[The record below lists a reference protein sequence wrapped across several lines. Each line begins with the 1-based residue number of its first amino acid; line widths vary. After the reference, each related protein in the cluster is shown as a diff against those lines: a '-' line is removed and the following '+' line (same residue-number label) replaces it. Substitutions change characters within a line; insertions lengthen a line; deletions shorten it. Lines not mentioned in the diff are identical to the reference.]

1 MNCTRLPAGKPT
13 MRRRT
18 DVPPRRPRA
27 TPAVAALLLAAAMAT
42 AAVTARAAPAAV
54 ARDRVEPGY
63 AFAVLSGVLVGPAD
77 EPAAQRVLDAISRDR
92 GVAFV
97 VYDGNLKGP
106 REVCRDAVYDARFA
120 ILKASRVPVFYV
132 PGQADWAACAARE
145 NGGYDAVERLDYL
158 RQTFLPDAESFGVT
172 PQPLTRESEVA
183 RFRPFRENIRWTQGD
198 TVFVAMN
205 APSPN
210 NRYLTA
216 GGRNGEFEDRA
227 IANAF
232 WIDHSAEFAK
242 RRNARALVILIEG
255 DPQFEHYERERF
267 AWLRFGHTRRDGFLE
282 FKRALVK
289 AAATFH
295 GTILVIHANDEP
307 LRGGFRIDQPL
318 HDEKG
323 DRINNLTR
331 IAIAPRERLVQW
343 IRITVNP
350 ARRPMFGVS
359 VQDVPSN
366 LPVPPALP
374 LTPHD
379 DTPLPP
385 MPEIPALPEIPDS
398 AASGTLPP
406 QPASSGA
413 SLGASAGVSTAASIG
428 ASAGSGNLPASMP
441 GSLPEGDDWRTSRPA
456 TTPH

>member
-1 MNCTRLPAGKPT
+1 MNCTRWPAGKAT
-13 MRRRT
+13 MRRLT
-18 DVPPRRPRA
+18 DAHPRRPRA
-27 TPAVAALLLAAAMAT
+27 APAMAAVLLAAALAT
-42 AAVTARAAPAAV
+42 AAVAAKAAPAAI
-54 ARDRVEPGY
+54 ARARAEPGY
-63 AFAVLSGVLVGPAD
+63 GFAVLSGVLAGPAD
-77 EPAAQRVLDAISRDR
+77 EPAAQRLLAAIARDR

-106 REVCRDAVYDARFA
+106 HEVCSDAVYDARVA
-120 ILKASRVPVFYV
+120 LLKSSRVPVFYV
-132 PGQADWAACAARE
+132 PGQADWAACATRE
-145 NGGYDAVERLDYL
+145 AGGYDAVERLDYL
-158 RQTFLPDAESFGVT
+158 RQTFLSDSESFGVT

-198 TVFVAMN
+198 TVFVAIN

-242 RRNARALVILIEG
+242 RRNARALVILVEG
-255 DPQFEHYERERF
+255 DPQFERYERERF

-289 AAATFH
+289 ATSTFH
-295 GTILVIHANDEP
+295 GTILVIHASDEA

-331 IAIAPRERLVQW
+331 IAIAPRDPFAQW

-359 VQDVPSN
+359 VQAVPSN

-374 LTPHD
+374 LIPRD
-379 DTPLPP
+379 DTPLPQ
-385 MPEIPALPEIPDS
+385 MPEIPAVPEIPDS
-398 AASGTLPP
+398 A
-406 QPASSGA
+406 
-413 SLGASAGVSTAASIG
+413 GASAVP
-428 ASAGSGNLPASMP
+428 GSVPASMP
-441 GSLPEGDDWRTSRPA
+441 ALPEGEDRPPSLPA
-456 TTPH
+456 APR